1 MWRKDLE
8 PHRIRTDPRS
18 LDKLERR
25 IENERRG
32 RYRSPGHPANHTLLA
47 ALLTIRALADE
58 RLTEEEA
65 AEVCGH
71 CLYVS
76 AYNDEDLLAACASCP
91 INKKGGIHKHDRKA
105 KGKGGRAAGRR

>member
-8 PHRIRTDPRS
+8 PQRVRTDPRS
-18 LDKLERR
+18 LEKLERR

-32 RYRSPGHPANHTLLA
+32 RYRSPGHPVNHTLLA

-65 AEVCGH
+65 AEVCGR
-71 CLYVS
+71 CIY
-76 AYNDEDLLAACASCP
+76 AREYNDEDWLAACASCP
-91 INKKGGIHKHDRKA
+91 ITHKGGIHKHDRKA
-105 KGKGGRAAGRR
+105 KGKGGRAAGHR